1 MQKTP
6 KEELDRR
13 IKTLQKRLSEAKID
27 GALIVQNADL
37 YYFAGTVPQGW
48 LFVPADGHPILFI
61 RKNPNRIRTETPLE
75 HLFNARNT
83 RELAGVLADKGYRKF
98 KRLGMELDILPVN
111 QYARYV
117 EALGPAEIV
126 DVSPAI
132 QDIRSVKSPFE
143 IAIVRHAA
151 KLGDY
156 MMRVARE
163 SIREGMTELELSAR
177 IEMAARTRGHQGYVR
192 MRGFNAE
199 CYWGP
204 VVSGAAAAESAF
216 VDTTE
221 GGHGASLALPAG
233 AGHRVIGR
241 HEPVIVD
248 MAATIG
254 GYNADLTRTFSLGRL
269 PEKLEVAYRE
279 SLEILQVLAG
289 AIHPGVVVSELYLK
303 AEKLAEKKNL
313 LAHFMGFGND
323 KAGFCGHGI
332 GLELDEPPVISRN
345 GKAVLVPGHVI
356 ALEPKFT
363 FPGEGVVGVEDV
375 FLVTE
380 NGAEKLTKSGYG
392 VKI

>member
-13 IKTLQKRLSEAKID
+13 IKALQARLSAAKID
-27 GALIVQNADL
+27 GALIAQNADL
-37 YYFAGTVPQGW
+37 FYFTGTVPQGW

-61 RKNPNRIRTETPLE
+61 RKNHNRVRSETPLE
-75 HLFNARNT
+75 HLFNARSP
-83 RELAGVLADKGYRKF
+83 RELASVLADKGYKKI
-98 KRLGMELDILPVN
+98 KRLGMELDVLPFN
-111 QYARYV
+111 QYARYL
-117 EALGPAEIV
+117 EALQPGEIV
-126 DVSPAI
+126 DVSPVI
-132 QDIRSVKSPFE
+132 QGIRSVKSPFE
-143 IAIVRHAA
+143 IAIVRQAA

-163 SIREGMTELELSAR
+163 SLREGMTELELSAR
-177 IEMAARTRGHQGYVR
+177 IEMAARARGHQGYVR

-204 VVSGAAAAESAF
+204 VVSGAAAAEPAF

-233 AGHRVIGR
+233 AGHRLIGR
-241 HEPVIVD
+241 NEPVIVD

-254 GYNADLTRTFSLGRL
+254 GYNADITRTFSLGRL
-269 PEKLEVAYRE
+269 PEKLESAYRE
-279 SLEILQVLAG
+279 SLEILQALAG
-289 AIHPGVVVSELYLK
+289 DIHPGVAVSELYLK
-303 AEKLAEKKNL
+303 AERLAEKKKL
-313 LAHFMGFGND
+313 LPHFMGFGND
-323 KAGFCGHGI
+323 KAGFCGHGL
-332 GLELDEPPVISRN
+332 GLELDEPPVISPN
-345 GKAVLVPGHVI
+345 SKAVLMPGNVI

-380 NGAEKLTKSGYG
+380 NGGEKLTKSGYG

>member
-13 IKTLQKRLSEAKID
+13 IKALQARLSEAKVE

-37 YYFAGTVPQGW
+37 YYFTGTVPQGW
-48 LFVPADGHPILFI
+48 LFVPSDGHPILFI
-61 RKNPNRIRTETPLE
+61 RKNPNRVRSETSLE

-83 RELAGVLADKGYRKF
+83 RELAGVLADKGYRRF
-98 KRLGMELDILPVN
+98 RRLGMELDILPVN
-111 QYARYV
+111 QYARYM
-117 EALGPAEIV
+117 EALKPAEIV
-126 DVSPAI
+126 DVSPVI
-132 QDIRSVKSPFE
+132 QGIRSVKSPFE
-143 IAIVRHAA
+143 IAIIRQSA
-151 KLGDY
+151 KLGDH

-177 IEMAARTRGHQGYVR
+177 IEMAARMRGHQGYVR

-204 VVSGAAAAESAF
+204 VVSGASAAEPAF

-221 GGHGASLALPAG
+221 GGYGTSLALPAG
-233 AGHRVIGR
+233 AGHRVIAR
-241 HEPVIVD
+241 HEPVVVD
-248 MAATIG
+248 MAATVG
-254 GYNADLTRTFSLGRL
+254 GYNADITRTFSLGRL
-269 PEKLEVAYRE
+269 PEKMEVAYRE

-289 AIHPGVVVSELYLK
+289 AVHPGVVVSELYLK

-313 LAHFMGFGND
+313 LAHFMGYGND
-323 KAGFCGHGI
+323 KAGFCGHGL

-345 GKAVLVPGHVI
+345 GKAILVPGNVL

>member
-1 MQKTP
+1 MNKTP

-13 IKTLQKRLSEAKID
+13 IKALQLQLAEAKID

-37 YYFAGTVPQGW
+37 FYFTGTVPQGW
-48 LFVPADGHPILFI
+48 LFVPSDGHPILFI
-61 RKNPNRIRTETPLE
+61 RKNPNRIRSETLLE
-75 HLFNARNT
+75 HLFNARSP
-83 RELAGVLADKGYRKF
+83 RELAGVLADKGYKKI
-98 KRLGMELDILPVN
+98 KRLGMELDVLPFN

-117 EALGPAEIV
+117 EALNPGEIV
-126 DVSPAI
+126 DISPVI
-132 QDIRSVKSPFE
+132 QALRSIKSPFE
-143 IAIVRHAA
+143 IAIIRQAA
-151 KLGDY
+151 KLGDQ

-163 SIREGMTELELSAR
+163 ALKEGMTELELSAR
-177 IEMAARTRGHQGYVR
+177 IEMAARMKGHQGYVR
-192 MRGFNAE
+192 MRAFNAE

-204 VVSGAAAAESAF
+204 VISGAAAAEPAF

-233 AGHRVIGR
+233 ASHRPIAR
-241 HEPVIVD
+241 NEPVIVD

-254 GYNADLTRTFSLGRL
+254 GYNADITRTFSLGRL
-269 PEKLEVAYRE
+269 PEKLESAYRE
-279 SLEILQVLAG
+279 SLEILQALAG
-289 AIHPGVVVSELYLK
+289 DIHPGVAVSELYLK
-303 AEKLAEKKNL
+303 AEKLADKKNL
-313 LAHFMGFGND
+313 LPHFMGFGND
-323 KAGFCGHGI
+323 KAGFCGHGL

-345 GKAVLVPGHVI
+345 SKAVLVPGHVI

-380 NGAEKLTKSGYG
+380 NGGEKLTKSGYC

>member
-1 MQKTP
+1 MNKTP
-6 KEELDRR
+6 KEELERR
-13 IKTLQKRLSEAKID
+13 IKALQARLAEAKID

-37 YYFAGTVPQGW
+37 FYFTGTVPQGW
-48 LFVPADGHPILFI
+48 LFVPFDGHPILFI
-61 RKNPNRIRTETPLE
+61 RKNPNRVRSETPLE
-75 HLFNARNT
+75 HLFNARNP
-83 RELAGVLADKGYRKF
+83 RELAGVLADKGYKKI
-98 KRLGMELDILPVN
+98 KRLGMELDVLPFN
-111 QYARYV
+111 QYARYA
-117 EALGPAEIV
+117 EALNPGEIV
-126 DVSPAI
+126 DISPVI
-132 QDIRSVKSPFE
+132 QAIRSVKSPFE
-143 IAIVRHAA
+143 ITILRQAA
-151 KLGDY
+151 KLGDH

-163 SIREGMTELELSAR
+163 ALKEGMTELELSAR
-177 IEMAARTRGHQGYVR
+177 IEMAARMRGHQGYVR

-204 VVSGAAAAESAF
+204 VVSGAAAADPAF

-233 AGHRVIGR
+233 AGHRPIAR

-254 GYNADLTRTFSLGRL
+254 GYNADITRTFSLGRL
-269 PEKLEVAYRE
+269 PEKLESAYRE
-279 SLEILQVLAG
+279 SLEILQALAG
-289 AIHPGVVVSELYLK
+289 AIHPGVAVCELYLK
-303 AEKLAEKKNL
+303 AEKLADKKNL
-313 LAHFMGFGND
+313 LPNFMGFGND
-323 KAGFCGHGI
+323 KAGFCGHGL

-345 GKAVLVPGHVI
+345 SKAVLVPGHVI

-380 NGAEKLTKSGYG
+380 NGGEKLTKSGYG

>member
-1 MQKTP
+1 MNKTP
-6 KEELDRR
+6 KEELERR
-13 IKTLQKRLSEAKID
+13 IKALQARLAEAKID

-37 YYFAGTVPQGW
+37 FYFTGTVPQGW
-48 LFVPADGHPILFI
+48 LFVPFDGHPILFI
-61 RKNPNRIRTETPLE
+61 RKNPNRVRSETPLE
-75 HLFNARNT
+75 HLFNARNP
-83 RELAGVLADKGYRKF
+83 RELAGVLADKGYKKI
-98 KRLGMELDILPVN
+98 KRLGMELDILPFN

-117 EALGPAEIV
+117 EALKPGEIV
-126 DVSPAI
+126 DISPVI
-132 QDIRSVKSPFE
+132 QAIRSVKSPFE
-143 IAIVRHAA
+143 ITILRQAA
-151 KLGDY
+151 KLGDH

-163 SIREGMTELELSAR
+163 ALKEGMTELELSAR
-177 IEMAARTRGHQGYVR
+177 IEMAARIRGHQGYVR

-204 VVSGAAAAESAF
+204 VVSGAAAADPAF

-233 AGHRVIGR
+233 AGHRPIAR

-254 GYNADLTRTFSLGRL
+254 GYNADITRTFSLGRL
-269 PEKLEVAYRE
+269 PEKLESAYRE
-279 SLEILQVLAG
+279 SLEILQALAG
-289 AIHPGVVVSELYLK
+289 AIHPGVAVCELYLK
-303 AEKLAEKKNL
+303 AEKLADKKNL
-313 LAHFMGFGND
+313 LPNFMGFGND
-323 KAGFCGHGI
+323 KAGFCGHGL

-345 GKAVLVPGHVI
+345 NKTILVPGHVI

-380 NGAEKLTKSGYG
+380 NGGEKLTKSGYG